1 MNFIKRSIDNSEKL
15 YNNKKNKN
23 RLVLLLSRYYLGF
36 LIIEDEQYLTKGYNV
51 CAEYLNNNKSDLDV
65 LFLIFFFSINLKD
78 KEKIDY
84 FNSIASKYK
93 KYLKTNNQKTY
104 AFYLFLQG
112 ILKFEKGSIRGVNK
126 YIKALQNLDDDM
138 AILYS
143 VFLNILTENV
153 NRNVITL
160 LQPIKDD
167 NFFKNIVLY
176 IIFEKNS
183 KFISFDKEVF
193 KKYIKWALYNGVN
206 IQKSIF
212 RYEKSIPFNIDDNMF
227 NYKVYETYNQDFI
240 LEHICKIYLENNI
253 HNEYSYY
260 FYKEAVN
267 RQLDIKNLNTN
278 YIKACY
284 KNNMENIGVYPI
296 KQFLSETKIDIDL
309 IPYIYYIILTDEK
322 YANLVLGQK
331 DKILQ
336 WGAYFLEK
344 GCTDIYYYAI
354 YQFML
359 NYINENEQVEK
370 KIMDILYKN
379 NFLYELYIDDDNGK
393 IVHIKDN
400 ETDEIRQYAIT
411 KNRVTIKAIS
421 PNFSYYVFSE
431 ENKDILK
438 CNVNIKPIVKVIDNK
453 YFNRLYKMGYT
464 DEFVAINNAK
474 YYLENENI
482 QNLNEEHLQTVL
494 NFKNIS
500 EQFKMQLLIAL
511 ANSYF
516 YKEDY
521 KNSTLYY
528 KKVIYKYIDDTFIDN
543 VIKSYII
550 CEEEEKTIHIINKKI
565 QLISDETLFFAIKN
579 IAKKGKFDKQIVNF
593 VYTLLMDLKIDDNFI
608 NIVLNHYK
616 GGVKQWIDLRNVLE
630 QKDITIKQIDE
641 HILKMTIYT
650 NSMNKYSEKIFMQL
664 YEKDI
669 ENPIIEDFLNFCVYE
684 AINGKHIFSQQFVYV
699 MEYIFEQTN
708 YEMIG
713 YMLAHIYLKNDYSI
727 EEKSHIFEKI
737 IQNMEKHK
745 ISFKIFENNKDKFK
759 NFSYL
764 YKNKPF
770 IYNTSPDREV
780 YIHYKNVNQQKF
792 LCAKMKY
799 FKFGMYIVTLPIF
812 YGEDIEYYF
821 VENTESGSVAT
832 KKFFTTNTKNIIF
845 DIDDEYFKINNA
857 FIYTY
862 EGNYNMAHQAIEQ
875 LILKD
880 YNLKGKIL

>member
-1 MNFIKRSIDNSEKL
+1 MNFIKKSIDNSEKL

-23 RLVLLLSRYYLGF
+23 RLILLLSRYYLGF
-36 LIIEDEQYLTKGYNV
+36 LIIEDEQYLIKAYNV

-65 LFLIFFFSINLKD
+65 MLLTFFFSINLEDKD
-78 KEKIDY
+78 KIDY
-84 FNSIASKYK
+84 FNSIVSKYK
-93 KYLKTNNQKTY
+93 KYLKINSQKTY

-112 ILKFEKGSIRGVNK
+112 FLKFQKGSIRGVNK
-126 YIKALQNLDDDM
+126 YIKSLQNLDDDM
-138 AILYS
+138 AILYG
-143 VFLNILTENV
+143 VFLNTLIENV
-153 NRNVITL
+153 NRDIFTL
-160 LQPIKDD
+160 LQPIKDN
-167 NFFKNIVLY
+167 NFCKNIVLY
-176 IIFEKNS
+176 IIFEKNF
-183 KFISFDKEVF
+183 KFISFDKQDF

-206 IQKSIF
+206 IEKSIF
-212 RYEKSIPFNIDDNMF
+212 RYEKSIPFDVNDYMF
-227 NYKVYETYNQDFI
+227 NYKVYESYNQDFI

-253 HNEYSYY
+253 HNQYSYY

-267 RQLDIKNLNTN
+267 RQLNIDDLNIN

-284 KNNMENIGVYPI
+284 KNNIENIGVYPI
-296 KQFLSETKIDIDL
+296 KQFLSQSKTDIEL
-309 IPYIYYIILTDEK
+309 ILYIYYIILTDDK
-322 YANLVLGQK
+322 YANIVLEQK

-344 GCTDIYYYAI
+344 GCVDTYYYPI
-354 YQFML
+354 YQYML
-359 NYINENEQVEK
+359 NYITENKQIEK
-370 KIMDILYKN
+370 KIIDILYKN
-379 NFLYELYIDDDNGK
+379 NFLYEIYIDDDNGK
-393 IVHIKDN
+393 IIHIKDY
-400 ETDEIRQYAIT
+400 ETDEIRQYPIFENKA
-411 KNRVTIKAIS
+411 TIKAIS

-438 CNVNIKPIVKVIDNK
+438 CNVIIKPVVKVFDNK
-453 YFNRLYKMGYT
+453 YFNTLYKNGYT
-464 DEFVAINNAK
+464 DEFVAINNVK
-474 YYLENENI
+474 YYLENESIKNI
-482 QNLNEEHLQTVL
+482 NEEHLQTVL

-500 EQFKMQLLIAL
+500 EQFKMQILIKL
-511 ANSYF
+511 ANNYF

-521 KNSTLYY
+521 KNATSYY
-528 KKVIYKYIDDTFIDN
+528 KKIIDKYIDNTFIDN

-550 CEEEEKTIHIINKKI
+550 CGEEEKTINIINKKI
-565 QLISDETLFFAIKN
+565 QLISDETLFFAVKN
-579 IAKKGKFDKQIVNF
+579 ISKKGTFDKEIVNF
-593 VYTLLMDLKIDDNFI
+593 VYTLLMDFKIDDNFI

-616 GGVKQWIDLRNVLE
+616 GGLKQWIDLRNVLE

-641 HILKMTIYT
+641 YILKMTIYT

-669 ENPIIEDFLNFCVYE
+669 ENHIIEDFLNFCVYE
-684 AINGKHIFSQQFVYV
+684 SINGKYVFSQQFVYV

-708 YEMIG
+708 YKMIG
-713 YMLAHIYLKNDYSI
+713 YMLAHIYLKNDYFI
-727 EEKSHIFEKI
+727 EEKTHILQKI
-737 IQNMEKHK
+737 IQNMEQDE

-780 YIHYKNVNQQKF
+780 YIHYKNVSQQKF
-792 LCAKMKY
+792 LSVKMKY

-821 VENTESGSVAT
+821 VENTEGGSIAT
-832 KKFFTTNTKNIIF
+832 QKFFTTNTKNIIF